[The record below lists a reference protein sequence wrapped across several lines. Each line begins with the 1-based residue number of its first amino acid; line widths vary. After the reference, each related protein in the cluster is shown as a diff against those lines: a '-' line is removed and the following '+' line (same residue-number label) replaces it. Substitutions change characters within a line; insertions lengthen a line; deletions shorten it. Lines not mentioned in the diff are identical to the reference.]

1 MCLYLELGKVEL
13 KGKRAIEL
21 GAGAGLVGIVAALL
35 GECDVTVRPDCGA
48 KKREINNSDR
58 FQEPT

>member
-21 GAGAGLVGIVAALL
+21 GAGTGLVGIVAALL
-35 GECDVTVRPDCGA
+35 GECDVTIRPDCG
-48 KKREINNSDR
+48 KKKKN
-58 FQEPT
+58 Q